1 MSSWKNLL
9 LKIGDNCPEYGNSDD
24 LKDHIVRSYSPFA
37 FTFSIFFFIFL
48 FLSCQ
53 KPYLG
58 VSFSV
63 AGMCS
68 ARVFDSLFLKLAF
81 AGNMLRRN
89 SARTRALFWRCSTC
103 KPKFLKLLYPLVLFF
118 RKLED
123 ELKFD
128 CTLVLVCYWRFQFF
142 HLVSLF
148 PVLWIVLLNN
158 IIIFY
163 TLHVGSI
170 LLIVLN
176 KFHTRFLY
184 MGHW

>member
-37 FTFSIFFFIFL
+37 FTFSIFFFLFF

-128 CTLVLVCYWRFQFF
+128 CTLVL
-142 HLVSLF
+142 
-148 PVLWIVLLNN
+148 NN
-158 IIIFY
+158 IIIFH

-170 LLIVLN
+170 LLIVLS

>member
-103 KPKFLKLLYPLVLFF
+103 KPKFLELLYPLVLFF

-128 CTLVLVCYWRFQFF
+128 CTLVL
-142 HLVSLF
+142 
-148 PVLWIVLLNN
+148 NN
-158 IIIFY
+158 IIIFH

-170 LLIVLN
+170 LLIVLS

>member
-37 FTFSIFFFIFL
+37 FTFSIFFFLFF

-63 AGMCS
+63 ASMCS

-128 CTLVLVCYWRFQFF
+128 CTLVL
-142 HLVSLF
+142 
-148 PVLWIVLLNN
+148 NN
-158 IIIFY
+158 IIIFH

-170 LLIVLN
+170 LLIVLS

>member
-24 LKDHIVRSYSPFA
+24 LKDHIVSSYSPFA
-37 FTFSIFFFIFL
+37 FTFSIFFFLFF

-128 CTLVLVCYWRFQFF
+128 CTLVL
-142 HLVSLF
+142 
-148 PVLWIVLLNN
+148 NN
-158 IIIFY
+158 IIIFH

-170 LLIVLN
+170 LLIVLS